1 MDENR
6 THQRVSPKGATVL
19 VVEDNVSNF
28 VLIARMLG
36 YMGIHCEWKT
46 SGYEVVEY
54 ADTLPSLDLIL
65 MDIRLPYEDGYGA
78 LRKIRSSPTLKSTK
92 VIAVTAEA
100 SVEQMNK
107 SRGAGFNGFIG
118 KPLDPDRF
126 PDQDSNRISDQHQSD
141 HLIKIEFGFAHD
153 GIQSKDTF
161 QVSEFHFD
169 LHALKVNF

>member
-1 MDENR
+1 MTDSKPI
-6 THQRVSPKGATVL
+6 SPKEATVL

-54 ADTLPSLDLIL
+54 ADTLPRLDLIL

-78 LRKIRSSPTLKSTK
+78 LKKIRNSPTLKDTM

-100 SVEQMNK
+100 STEQMNK
-107 SRGAGFNGFIG
+107 SRDSGFDGFIG

-126 PDQDSNRISDQHQSD
+126 PDQIRKILEGDSVWDI
-141 HLIKIEFGFAHD
+141 G
-153 GIQSKDTF
+153 
-161 QVSEFHFD
+161 
-169 LHALKVNF
+169 

>member
-1 MDENR
+1 MTEANNSNSS
-6 THQRVSPKGATVL
+6 TLPKDATVL

-28 VLIARMLG
+28 VLIARLLG

-54 ADTLPSLDLIL
+54 ADTLPRLDLIL

-78 LRKIRSSPTLKSTK
+78 LKKIRNSPTLASTR

-100 SVEQMNK
+100 SVDQMNK
-107 SRGAGFNGFIG
+107 ARESGFDGFIG

-126 PDQDSNRISDQHQSD
+126 PEQIRRI
-141 HLIKIEFGFAHD
+141 LEGE
-153 GIQSKDTF
+153 T
-161 QVSEFHFD
+161 VWEM
-169 LHALKVNF
+169 

>member
-1 MDENR
+1 MSETRAER
-6 THQRVSPKGATVL
+6 TPINPKDATVL

-54 ADTLPSLDLIL
+54 ADTLPRLDLVL

-78 LRKIRSSPTLKSTK
+78 LKKIRSSPTLKGTL
-92 VIAVTAEA
+92 VVAVTAEA

-107 SRGAGFNGFIG
+107 SRESGFDGFLG

-126 PDQDSNRISDQHQSD
+126 PEQIRRI
-141 HLIKIEFGFAHD
+141 LEG
-153 GIQSKDTF
+153 KD
-161 QVSEFHFD
+161 VWEME
-169 LHALKVNF
+169 

>member
-1 MDENR
+1 MANPDSK
-6 THQRVSPKGATVL
+6 TSDTLSKRVAIPKDLTVL

-54 ADTLPSLDLIL
+54 ADTLPRLDLIL

-78 LRKIRSSPTLKSTK
+78 LKKIRASEHLKSIPI
-92 VIAVTAEA
+92 VAVTAEA
-100 SVEQMNK
+100 SEEQLSK
-107 SRGAGFNGFIG
+107 ARASGFDGFLG

-126 PDQDSNRISDQHQSD
+126 PEQIRRILNGEAVWELS
-141 HLIKIEFGFAHD
+141 
-153 GIQSKDTF
+153 
-161 QVSEFHFD
+161 
-169 LHALKVNF
+169 